1 MLAGYLFQTACELR
15 ARNIGYTEGQLKN
28 LPIVSVGMMSQER
41 YRMRV
46 LFEYIRHLTKKKMKM
61 TNDE

>member
-28 LPIVSVGMMSQER
+28 LPMVSVGR
-41 YRMRV
+41 RMR
-46 LFEYIRHLTKKKMKM
+46 LGKEIRLILEYSY
-61 TNDE
+61 